1 MTSGKIK
8 HFKKDNGYE
17 LIPRELLQACDKN
30 SNFFKD
36 LSLQAI
42 GLLVNLQSYPET
54 WVINK
59 SELYK
64 RYSKNGKTSVTNAWN
79 ELVDKNF
86 IVQFH
91 KREGK
96 VNNYVYYFS
105 LTPFTESDIKEI
117 ELIENNE
124 SSKSLNLKK
133 KYAKSKSNKQPK
145 YKFKRANKPLFETQS
160 LSFWL
165 STSQN
170 EKLKMNC
177 SKPESNVLH
186 RKETTHKDIT
196 QEENTHKNNEVSDM
210 NDMYD
215 NSFIRERATLH
226 SNHSHHDQQITEELT
241 LKEFELQSFPQT
253 TKAYLKN
260 FDIQEVRILKNVI
273 LKAKESF
280 NKNHSTFFTLEDI
293 DITLEE
299 VLKRFKATLIKK
311 QETVQDM
318 ESYLMQSILRELEEL
333 SNLQTIRQK
342 RNNNQIFD
350 WLNQS

>member
-1 MTSGKIK
+1 MASGKIK

-30 SNFFKD
+30 SNFCKD

-54 WVINK
+54 WVLSK

-79 ELVDKNF
+79 ELVEKKF

-105 LTPFTESDIKEI
+105 LAPFTENDIKQI
-117 ELIENNE
+117 ESLENNE
-124 SSKSLNLKK
+124 SSKTLNLKD
-133 KYAKSKSNKQPK
+133 KYGKAKTKQQPK
-145 YKFKRANKPLFETQS
+145 YKLKKRKRPLFESQS
-160 LSFWL
+160 LSFSV

-170 EKLKMNC
+170 EILKMNC

-186 RKETTHKDIT
+186 REEIT
-196 QEENTHKNNEVSDM
+196 QEEITHKENSTSDM
-210 NDMYD
+210 NDMND
-215 NSFIRERATLH
+215 NAFVRGGQNTH
-226 SNHSHHDQQITEELT
+226 SNHTNHNKQIIEELT
-241 LKEFELQSFPQT
+241 LKEFELQSFPQN

-260 FDIQEVRILKNVI
+260 FDIQEVRILKGVI

-280 NKNHSTFFTLEDI
+280 NKNNSTFFTLEDI

-299 VLKRFKATLIKK
+299 ILKRFKAILIQKC
-311 QETVQDM
+311 ENVSDM
-318 ESYLMQSILRELEEL
+318 QSYLMQSILSELDVL
-333 SNLQTIRQK
+333 RSLQSKRQK
-342 RNNNQIFD
+342 RNNNEIFD
-350 WLNQS
+350 WLNQG